1 MVHHKCYILQNIILT
16 CEGVGV
22 TMTHIYTVQIST
34 LCSGR
39 RSKYHSV
46 KVNSQFADIL
56 VVLTVRV
63 DAGVRVGGGGVGA
76 YCGIGRVGAGFSSAY
91 EREDTA
97 DSET

>member
-1 MVHHKCYILQNIILT
+1 
-16 CEGVGV
+16 
-22 TMTHIYTVQIST
+22 MTHIYAIQISS
-34 LCSGR
+34 LCSDR
-39 RSKYHSV
+39 WSKYHGV

-76 YCGIGRVGAGFSSAY
+76 YCGIGRVSAGFSSAY